1 MKNRTVLHLSYMIAR
16 SRTLHTYR
24 SLYTIASRFVTE
36 PLAGDLLNRLFNRA
50 FSGMNIDAELEANR
64 GRYYDFV
71 THMSE
76 LTQGQLGAGPVL
88 RPGENQVVKN

>member
-1 MKNRTVLHLSYMIAR
+1 
-16 SRTLHTYR
+16 
-24 SLYTIASRFVTE
+24 
-36 PLAGDLLNRLFNRA
+36 
-50 FSGMNIDAELEANR
+50 MNIDAELQANR